1 MRIITALIAAALVA
15 PLLVGGCGYQSGQIA
30 SGNGRSIAVPLFVN
44 ETFRRDLERDLTRIL
59 QQEISARTDYH
70 LTSAGP
76 ADLLLE
82 GRIVDI
88 REALISEREGGDIR
102 ESSVIVRIE
111 FRVTD
116 QKTGKMVVE
125 KTQLQERQPFVPGT
139 GESVRSAEIAA
150 FHVLAEKMVYSL
162 QTGW

>member
-1 MRIITALIAAALVA
+1 MRFLAALVLSSLIIA
-15 PLLVGGCGYQSGQIA
+15 CGYQSGQIA
-30 SGNGRSIAVPLFVN
+30 SGKGQSIAVPLFVN

-59 QQEISARTDYH
+59 QEEITARTDYH
-70 LTSAGP
+70 LASAGT
-76 ADLLLE
+76 ADLLVE

-88 REALISEREGGDIR
+88 REALISEREGGIIR
-102 ESSVIVRIE
+102 ESSVIVRVE

-116 QKTGKMVVE
+116 QKTGQVVVE
-125 KTQLQERQPFVPGT
+125 KTELQERQPFIPGT